1 MKYLLVLVIAISA
14 LGVAQ
19 NSVTM
24 ICTPYLHEL
33 INHGIPREFIFQREN
48 NYCVAIADSSDE
60 IIMEGINWLVKQ
72 ITNAVVVVQEELDD
86 MTESEFQGHFDYIVK
101 TGGGDYLEFFI
112 GEQSS
117 SNQASRQKKR
127 FNLKA
132 TSEQSNWLDDF
143 IRFWNL
149 P

>member
-1 MKYLLVLVIAISA
+1 MKVAIYFLLAIWSV
-14 LGVAQ
+14 GVAQ
-19 NSVTM
+19 NLATM

-48 NYCVAIADSSDE
+48 NYCVAIADSSNE
-60 IIMEGINWLVKQ
+60 IIMEGINWLVQQ
-72 ITNAVVVVQEELDD
+72 ITNAVVVVQEKLDS

-101 TGGGDYLEFFI
+101 TGGGNHLEFFV

-132 TSEQSNWLDDF
+132 ASENSNWLDDF
-143 IRFWNL
+143 IRFWHL